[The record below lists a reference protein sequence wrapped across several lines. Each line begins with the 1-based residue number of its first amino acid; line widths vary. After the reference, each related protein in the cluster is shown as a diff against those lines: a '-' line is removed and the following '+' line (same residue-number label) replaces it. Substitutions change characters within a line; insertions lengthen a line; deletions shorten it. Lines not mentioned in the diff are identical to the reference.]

1 MSSGRKANKLET
13 LRKLAQENLQILI
26 SVVKNFHKKIS
37 IHKIIFY
44 IPILHFSLL
53 VIFFMYLYTWDI
65 GNYPYAC

>member
-13 LRKLAQENLQILI
+13 LGKLAQENLQMLI
-26 SVVKNFHKKIS
+26 SVVKNFRKKIS

-53 VIFFMYLYTWDI
+53 AIF
-65 GNYPYAC
+65 